1 MYLNMYV
8 HTYIYIDIDSMHI
21 MPSLIN
27 YCIEAPTT
35 PKSPRKDGLGDHSYR
50 LFIWSPY
57 YRAHLDIYDTVSI
70 YDAFWIRTP
79 DSCERLS

>member
-35 PKSPRKDGLGDHSYR
+35 PKSPQ
-50 LFIWSPY
+50 
-57 YRAHLDIYDTVSI
+57 
-70 YDAFWIRTP
+70 
-79 DSCERLS
+79 ERWPGGS